1 MKKVLIIAAAMA
13 AACAFAQEK
22 PTPPNGGMH
31 PRGPMMQ
38 HAGPWMVR
46 MLSNKGALEKMGVT
60 DDALKDKIIAALNP
74 IKDEGEALEKK
85 IREISREQA
94 EMTRGLFDDKTRD
107 PKPVMDKI
115 TEVAKLR
122 AEQGRLA
129 VKAFLVLRDNLP
141 QEQLEKAKSVIFSH
155 GAERGRMRRGGG
167 EGRGPRRGMRGGDG
181 EQGERRGPPR
191 GRRGNKAVE

>member
-1 MKKVLIIAAAMA
+1 MKRLLVIAAAMA
-13 AACAFAQEK
+13 AACVFAQET

-38 HAGPWMVR
+38 HAGPWVVR
-46 MLSNKGALEKMGVT
+46 MLSSKEALEKMGVS
-60 DDALKDKIIAALNP
+60 DDALKDKILAALAP
-74 IKDEGEALEKK
+74 IKEEGDALEKK
-85 IREISREQA
+85 IREISHEQA

-122 AEQGRLA
+122 AEQGRLS

-141 QEQLEKAKSVIFSH
+141 QEQLEKAKSFIFSR
-155 GAERGRMRRGGG
+155 GAERGRMRRGG
-167 EGRGPRRGMRGGDG
+167 EGHGPRRGMRGGDG

-191 GRRGNKAVE
+191 GRRGKKATE